1 MTNPNYTHI
10 TLVVDR
16 SGSMVGIQEEAQGAI
31 NAYLAEQK
39 EVPGDCTLTL
49 IQFDKE
55 IDSVFQGSLADFT
68 SYNLVPRGMTAL
80 NDAVGDAINR
90 TGTFLKKMKPK
101 DRPGKVLVVIVTD
114 GGENSSMDYTLE
126 AVRKMI
132 ATQEKDYNWQFV
144 FLSSDLNAPAQA
156 RSYGIS
162 NSTTMAAGSS
172 AAYAGTVSV
181 LSHTTTAYRG
191 AGGQSRMGRM
201 PSKVDADGQTE

>member
-16 SGSMVGIQEEAQGAI
+16 SGSMAGIQEEAQGAI

-49 IQFDKE
+49 IQFDKK
-55 IDSVFQGSLADFT
+55 IDHVFQGNLADFT
-68 SYNLVPRGMTAL
+68 SYTLAPRGMTAL
-80 NDAVGDAINR
+80 NDAVGDAIDR
-90 TGTFLKKMKPK
+90 TGTFLKKMKTK

-114 GGENSSMDYTLE
+114 GGENSSQDYTL
-126 AVRKMI
+126 AGVREMI
-132 ATQEKDYNWQFV
+132 ATQEKDYSWQFV
-144 FLSSDLNAPAQA
+144 FLSSDLNASAQA
-156 RSYGIS
+156 QGYGIS

-172 AAYAGTVSV
+172 ASYVGTVSV
-181 LSHTTTAYRG
+181 LSHNTSIYRG
-191 AGGQSRMGRM
+191 AGGQSMPTM